1 MSSPL
6 RPSPLPADVAA
17 VHEGWHRRGRFVTLA
32 QGHRL
37 FVVQEGEGP
46 DLLLVHG
53 FPSTSHDFAA
63 ALPLLSGRF
72 RVTLFD
78 QLGFGFSD
86 KPAGASY
93 SLLDQGRR
101 AGELARALDI
111 PRAIVVG
118 HDMGLTVAIEMLCR
132 HEAGEL
138 GFTMDRL
145 VLCNGSHLVELA
157 HVTQLQKDL
166 MTDEGAAAFV
176 AAFDPERFA
185 LGLRFVWADPTRTPE
200 VDIRAIAYWMAHG
213 GGLDVI
219 GKIARYNL
227 ERTRYADRWRPI
239 LSRTRVPI
247 GVVWGDRDPI
257 AVLEIGRRLAEMS
270 GGPLAVLEGV
280 GHYPQMEDPA
290 GWAAAVLTRCGTG
303 A

>member
-1 MSSPL
+1 MT
-6 RPSPLPADVAA
+6 A
-17 VHEGWHRRGRFVTLA
+17 
-32 QGHRL
+32 
-37 FVVQEGEGP
+37 
-46 DLLLVHG
+46 
-53 FPSTSHDFAA
+53 
-63 ALPLLSGRF
+63 
-72 RVTLFD
+72 FD

-101 AGELARALDI
+101 AGELARALGI
-111 PRAIVVG
+111 RRAAVVG
-118 HDMGLTVAIEMLCR
+118 HDMGLTVAVEMLCR

-138 GFTMDRL
+138 GFAIDRL

-157 HVTQLQKDL
+157 HITQLQKDL
-166 MTDEGAAAFV
+166 MTDEGAAAFA
-176 AAFDPERFA
+176 AAFDAERFA
-185 LGLRFVWADPTRTPE
+185 LGLRFVWGDPARTPE
-200 VDIRAIAYWMAHG
+200 VDIRAIAYWLADA
-213 GGLDVI
+213 GGLGLI

-227 ERTRYADRWRPI
+227 ERMQYAERWRPV
-239 LSRTRVPI
+239 LSRTRVPV

-270 GGPLAVLEGV
+270 GRPLIVLGGV

-290 GWAAAVLTRCGTG
+290 GWAAAVLRLCGTG

>member
-1 MSSPL
+1 MRTRSTARAPPPPPHGAAPHDRGGRAESHPAGPPEAARAPPRTMPPPP
-6 RPSPLPADVAA
+6 RPPPLPADVAA

-32 QGHRL
+32 EGHRL
-37 FVVQEGEGP
+37 FVAQEGEGP

-86 KPAGASY
+86 KPAGAPY
-93 SLLDQGRR
+93 SPLDQGRR
-101 AGELARALDI
+101 AGGLARALDI
-111 PRAIVVG
+111 PQAMVVG

-176 AAFDPERFA
+176 AAFDPERFEMEEHTSE
-185 LGLRFVWADPTRTPE
+185 LQSPC
-200 VDIRAIAYWMAHG
+200 
-213 GGLDVI
+213 
-219 GKIARYNL
+219 NL
-227 ERTRYADRWRPI
+227 VCRLLLEKKNK
-239 LSRTRVPI
+239 RV
-247 GVVWGDRDPI
+247 
-257 AVLEIGRRLAEMS
+257 
-270 GGPLAVLEGV
+270 
-280 GHYPQMEDPA
+280 
-290 GWAAAVLTRCGTG
+290 
-303 A
+303 